1 MTSITTGAYTK
12 IKTASTQSLLA
23 NTLATEFI
31 ALMSD
36 AKRQSRKCYKNPR
49 NSS

>member
-1 MTSITTGAYTK
+1 LITTGAYTK
-12 IKTASTQSLLA
+12 IKTAATQSLLA

-36 AKRQSRKCYKNPR
+36 AKRQSSKYYKNPR
-49 NSS
+49 STS